1 MSQLSSPLCTNF
13 GRTSLVVADSGDGEG
28 MKTGWV
34 ILVLKSRTLVPCIK
48 LGLVAGVVL
57 GSESKL
63 VVRSN
68 DSMGVYVL
76 PLKIFSF

>member
-1 MSQLSSPLCTNF
+1 MSQLSSPPCTNF
-13 GRTSLVVADSGDGEG
+13 GRTSLVIADSGDGEG
-28 MKTGWV
+28 VKADWV
-34 ILVLKSRTLVPCIK
+34 ILVPKVINLVPCIK
-48 LGLVAGVVL
+48 LGLVVGVVL
-57 GSESKL
+57 GSKSKL